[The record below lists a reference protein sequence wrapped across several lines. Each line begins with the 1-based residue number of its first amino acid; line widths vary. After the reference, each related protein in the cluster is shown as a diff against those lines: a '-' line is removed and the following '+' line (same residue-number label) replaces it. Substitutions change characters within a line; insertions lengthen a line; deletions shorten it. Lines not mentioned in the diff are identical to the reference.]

1 MEAPRGDVALARAG
15 VSGAD
20 ASSCQDGDLAARMA
34 KTRRE
39 LKVWETEFAT
49 AHGRAPNKDDAA
61 LASGVK
67 EMYGLYRSLKGK
79 LDKEN
84 AVAGTEIG
92 PGGVKQAEASAARS
106 PRGAPLVDAAR
117 GGVGSGVS
125 PGKNQ
130 NRFAGV
136 SARARNPTMASRL
149 PRLATDSSDDDDD
162 DVVDA
167 TPVKAPTRVQPMRA
181 AKSPSKSP
189 AQTLLLQNN
198 QNQPAS
204 PRRSPRKAHK
214 GSPKASRALFP
225 DARSLMVRS
234 GDAFASLPRVAA
246 KPLTTK
252 QPKFGSNPFARLGGG
267 GGGGGFANR
276 ADAARVRDGGATG
289 NTAPPTFEPLLCDAR
304 SVLDNGVLKLGGDR
318 ERMTL
323 SNFLAEEPRRRGIVN
338 RDAAVVPPP
347 VATKTHPV
355 STTVTTNKPPVSTNV
370 NTYKPV
376 TAKQTP
382 VTAHGKPRSKPNVDR
397 DEDEMLAAVE
407 ADAGDFQEE
416 EEEENFDAAEARAS
430 ASAARRMEVAAARK
444 SARQAAEASSNAKPK
459 KTESDDDGDYA
470 VSESEDDFAIATTKK
485 RKRASG
491 VTKKQAAP
499 RKTKTAPKA
508 TTTADTTT
516 QADTS
521 NGMET
526 VETVEDPSGTQRP
539 MTGRERAE
547 ARNAAVAAA
556 AAAASKKP
564 KKSSGGKAKPA
575 EAADWRA
582 AGDEAPDRAPIA
594 AKKKAG
600 SKTSKGNF
608 VKTNLKKTWKSAGVK
623 GGAKK
628 STGASN
634 RYGGGGQSWNKGVGR
649 RKTAPQP
656 GDVAQSVWSGG
667 DWADKNKAGETPAET
682 KKRALLEAKEDA
694 VEAARPGAAA
704 AAAAAAAF
712 RDTLE
717 KPGPELTQ
725 ACADCF
731 ANPTSDG
738 LVDILKRAFG
748 HQGFKPGQVEVITR
762 VLSGKSTLALLPTG
776 AGKSLTYQL
785 PALLFPGLT
794 LVVSPLLALMADQ
807 LRGLPPALPGA
818 ALRSDQSISH
828 LFAVLDEMRSG
839 KLKVLFVSPER
850 LLNERF
856 LHDLKFVPG
865 GVSLAVVDEAH
876 CVSEWSH
883 NFRPAY
889 HRLGQ
894 ILKQRLNLAGPVLA
908 LTATATHRT
917 EISLRA
923 SLGIPAEG
931 AFRND
936 AIRGNLVLSAMRVP
950 ASARE
955 ATLNH
960 LLMKHPMNGTGSVI
974 VYVAFQ
980 NQAETVAAYLQTN
993 GVNAKAYHA
1002 GQDAKDRH
1010 RTQGQFFSGSVR
1022 VVVATV
1028 AFGMGLDKSDV
1039 RCVVNYS
1046 LPRSP
1051 EAYIQQA
1058 GRAGRDG
1065 HGARCISFIDQDDF
1079 VRLRSLSHA
1088 DGVDECGVRKLLELV
1103 FLSGS
1108 SSGKGKKVE
1117 GGGTTSVG
1125 GVDGDVTNTK
1135 ANDDS
1140 APPQKEK
1147 ARPVGALIVSQIE
1160 RDVDMRGEVIETV
1173 LSCLEL
1179 WRNDEWSEVSDASSV
1194 GLLKVLPDVRAT
1206 CELSFHG
1213 GGGVDALAVKCPL
1226 VKAVLEISAKPRAGV
1241 YRFSIAAAARA
1252 MGADLEEVQ
1261 NQLQALSANGEGA
1274 YRLTD
1279 RAVGYEILKTP
1290 PRDVRPLAKALAA
1303 HLTNVEQCAVS
1314 KLDTVY
1320 AALELAA
1327 NCETDETQSA
1337 ILRVTLQAY
1346 LGAPPGGGIDDGMG
1360 YGTADDTRGEGP
1372 VDTTGTGGTS
1382 SETVSRVS
1390 AVIANEPPRG
1400 LVQDVRE
1407 LLTHRSGGKAGGA
1420 GCMSARAVARILY
1433 GLNSPAYPA
1442 QEWRRKEKAGHLW
1455 EKHAKVRFSTIMQI
1469 ASEEL
1474 LAMRGVVPKKK

>member
-1 MEAPRGDVALARAG
+1 MAGVPLPPPPSFGPGGGFHFGRGSGDKTPPRRASTSGNGKGG
-15 VSGAD
+15 VSGNGND
-20 ASSCQDGDLAARMA
+20 NSFSSGAARRFTQTSFSSSRA
-34 KTRRE
+34 SGSSSRGGSVSRG
-39 LKVWETEFAT
+39 AT
-49 AHGRAPNKDDAA
+49 NQPGGGANGVTPGEPNVGLEDWPKIPNAAGRAAGKSSPNLPRDFGTYTPSPETIR
-61 LASGVK
+61 SGSWPYNYVSGGSVK
-67 EMYGLYRSLKGK
+67 PSP
-79 LDKEN
+79 
-84 AVAGTEIG
+84 IG
-92 PGGVKQAEASAARS
+92 GSAN
-106 PRGAPLVDAAR
+106 LT
-117 GGVGSGVS
+117 SGRVPTGRTNFPS
-125 PGKNQ
+125 G
-130 NRFAGV
+130 GV
-136 SARARNPTMASRL
+136 SAGTRSSLLSSVSNGQPRMNFPSSNAGGDKYFASARSTL
-149 PRLATDSSDDDDD
+149 G
-162 DVVDA
+162 
-167 TPVKAPTRVQPMRA
+167 KRV
-181 AKSPSKSP
+181 SP
-189 AQTLLLQNN
+189 ADTTFGAGSSSSSSRADVRVNLRSTMSTSRVNAIETSGGTSATSNVRGTSSINVLD
-198 QNQPAS
+198 AS
-204 PRRSPRKAHK
+204 GTSGGNIGTESFRRSP
-214 GSPKASRALFP
+214 SLNSRA
-225 DARSLMVRS
+225 A
-234 GDAFASLPRVAA
+234 PRVLKPQGRITGRGGRVA
-246 KPLTTK
+246 K
-252 QPKFGSNPFARLGGG
+252 
-267 GGGGGFANR
+267 
-276 ADAARVRDGGATG
+276 
-289 NTAPPTFEPLLCDAR
+289 
-304 SVLDNGVLKLGGDR
+304 
-318 ERMTL
+318 
-323 SNFLAEEPRRRGIVN
+323 
-338 RDAAVVPPP
+338 
-347 VATKTHPV
+347 
-355 STTVTTNKPPVSTNV
+355 TTVTVADLGV
-370 NTYKPV
+370 NPLGWLP
-376 TAKQTP
+376 TATVITGTPLLFMAVKQTP
-382 VTAHGKPRSKPNVDR
+382 RSVR
-397 DEDEMLAAVE
+397 VE
-407 ADAGDFQEE
+407 
-416 EEEENFDAAEARAS
+416 R
-430 ASAARRMEVAAARK
+430 
-444 SARQAAEASSNAKPK
+444 SS
-459 KTESDDDGDYA
+459 DVG
-470 VSESEDDFAIATTKK
+470 
-485 RKRASG
+485 
-491 VTKKQAAP
+491 AAP
-499 RKTKTAPKA
+499 TY
-508 TTTADTTT
+508 AD
-516 QADTS
+516 
-521 NGMET
+521 
-526 VETVEDPSGTQRP
+526 R
-539 MTGRERAE
+539 
-547 ARNAAVAAA
+547 
-556 AAAASKKP
+556 
-564 KKSSGGKAKPA
+564 
-575 EAADWRA
+575 
-582 AGDEAPDRAPIA
+582 
-594 AKKKAG
+594 
-600 SKTSKGNF
+600 
-608 VKTNLKKTWKSAGVK
+608 
-623 GGAKK
+623 
-628 STGASN
+628 
-634 RYGGGGQSWNKGVGR
+634 
-649 RKTAPQP
+649 
-656 GDVAQSVWSGG
+656 
-667 DWADKNKAGETPAET
+667 
-682 KKRALLEAKEDA
+682 
-694 VEAARPGAAA
+694 GAAA

-1372 VDTTGTGGTS
+1372 VDTTGTGGTP